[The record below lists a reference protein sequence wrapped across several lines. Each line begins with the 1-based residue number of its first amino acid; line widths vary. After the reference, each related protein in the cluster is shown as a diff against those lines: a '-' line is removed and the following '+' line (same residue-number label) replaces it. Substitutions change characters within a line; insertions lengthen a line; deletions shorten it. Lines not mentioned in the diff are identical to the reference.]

1 MFIYLTIIHSQIH
14 CKLHEREILLRSLFC
29 IQHLPQFLIYSR
41 YLRKWI
47 NEAIVLKIIPF
58 LFYWTQII
66 QSPVCLPEYSV
77 TPPPLLCIGSHSKH
91 DEENTY
97 IHTLAVLTDT
107 CLLGT
112 KQKTKWWKTLCLR
125 LSKWHLRTPVD
136 ILLRVCKV
144 WKFFFLL
151 LCVHLNNNLKF

>member
-14 CKLHEREILLRSLFC
+14 CKLHERDILLRSLFC

-47 NEAIVLKIIPF
+47 NEAIVLKN
-58 LFYWTQII
+58 
-66 QSPVCLPEYSV
+66 YSLCV
-77 TPPPLLCIGSHSKH
+77 LLDADYSITSVSSWIFCNTPPLLCIGSHSKH

-97 IHTLAVLTDT
+97 IQTLAVLTDT

-144 WKFFFLL
+144 WKFFFFTVV
-151 LCVHLNNNLKF
+151 CSFK